1 MTRRAWMLGT
11 TLLLTAASLSAQEA
25 GTASGTGV
33 MDTGSGTLAFKPRY
47 AYAYVQTVAG
57 MRFTWIVL
65 TEKQP
70 PAKTLVAAADKD
82 EARRQWCEKEKTPVA
97 AVQLDPEGVVNQ
109 YMTCPANG
117 GVNTEMLST
126 WNGLDSVALKF
137 DVRDA
142 VHLTGTMKTG
152 NGSCPGPGG
161 RGQAYCTA
169 TGDYAFDAPF
179 VK

>member
-1 MTRRAWMLGT
+1 
-11 TLLLTAASLSAQEA
+11 
-25 GTASGTGV
+25 
-33 MDTGSGTLAFKPRY
+33 
-47 AYAYVQTVAG
+47 
-57 MRFTWIVL
+57 
-65 TEKQP
+65 
-70 PAKTLVAAADKD
+70 
-82 EARRQWCEKEKTPVA
+82 
-97 AVQLDPEGVVNQ
+97 
-109 YMTCPANG
+109 MTCPANG